1 MCDSSSAGN
10 YFSCR
15 VLLSDCYNLLML
27 SGDADVPITE
37 ATLAAV
43 IALMRR
49 IVEQN
54 TLLDERTARIE
65 DSNTKLDQRTFCI
78 LGRLGALE
86 SRQVAVTD
94 HNIEWKCP
102 VCGSVLMHGDSFKGH
117 IRKMLP
123 SNSSSRP
130 KCRLRENVE
139 RHEVLVHRFEGANFA
154 ERAVNFVAAFYVFV
168 RSAITSTF
176 TAAESFAYVS
186 AWLTVA
192 MSSDLRP
199 FPELPRIS
207 SSDQAKRPRIDVGDG
222 ADEDSP

>member
-1 MCDSSSAGN
+1 L
-10 YFSCR
+10 
-15 VLLSDCYNLLML
+15 V
-27 SGDADVPITE
+27 ADVPIGE

-54 TLLDERTARIE
+54 TLLDQRTARIE
-65 DSNTKLDQRTFCI
+65 DCNTKLDQRTSCI

-86 SRQVAVTD
+86 SRQVASTES
-94 HNIEWKCP
+94 NIEWKCP
-102 VCGSVLMHGDSFKGH
+102 VCGTVLMHADSFKGH

-123 SNSSSRP
+123 THSSSRP
-130 KCRLRENVE
+130 KCRLKDSVE
-139 RHEVLVHRFEGANFA
+139 RHAVLVHRFAGANFA
-154 ERAVNFVAAFYVFV
+154 ESAINFATAFYVFV

-176 TAAESFAYVS
+176 TAAESFAYVT

-192 MSSDLRP
+192 MSSDMRP

-207 SSDQAKRPRIDVGDG
+207 SSDQAKRRRSYDGDG
-222 ADEDSP
+222 ADDDSS